1 MKKIIT
7 VFLVTIFAAG
17 IFGWFLSVA
26 QAANIVDVN
35 FPCPG
40 GDIPGFPKCERIED
54 GVPTNDF
61 VGYMLQAYQFGI
73 GIVGIIAVGMI
84 VYGGILIAW
93 NTESIDKKGKGREMI
108 TSALTGIAV
117 LFGSYL
123 ILNTI
128 NPELVKFNLA
138 TNIQAQCS
146 DKKDNDG
153 DGEIDYPKDT
163 DCSSI
168 DDPTEKADKKTLDE
182 GLSALQNL
190 CGENG
195 DPVNILRLEGETP
208 GIPNCEY
215 RKMIYSGPTFSVG
228 KNGDYYGELFSDP
241 IKTNTMIWSYPYFI
255 KAKGTSTAR
264 CLIYAYKKLKD
275 NSKDAEDS
283 IHKIDLDN
291 DLAICSLNP
300 DKKQKSSD
308 SFGGLSDSV
317 ARERLNK
324 AGIQINK
331 SACKNIETDTNCTS
345 LEGIP
350 NNVVSTLE
358 QLGEDCKNGFTVGRS
373 ASENY
378 CSPVLTGGTEIA
390 PHPKGSHGPGKAV
403 FDLRS
408 TGENDKNVGTWF
420 NMGNRADKVCT
431 SEAQKEFRKN
441 CTTVEGNDH
450 FHVEL

>member
-1 MKKIIT
+1 MKKLLT
-7 VFLVTIFAAG
+7 TFLFAIFAAG
-17 IFGWFLSVA
+17 IFGLFLGVA

-128 NPELVKFNLA
+128 NPELVKFNLT
-138 TNIQAQCS
+138 TNIQVQCS
-146 DKKDNDG
+146 DGRDNDG
-153 DGEIDYPKDT
+153 DKKIDYPEDA
-163 DCSSI
+163 DCSSAT
-168 DDPTEKADKKTLDE
+168 DTTEALDKKALEE

-195 DPVNILRLEGETP
+195 DPAKISRNPELP
-208 GIPNCEY
+208 GKISDNCEY
-215 RKMIYSGPTFSVG
+215 RTMVYQGPEFKLGTD
-228 KNGDYYGELFSDP
+228 GDYYDELFDDT
-241 IKTNTMIWSYPYFI
+241 IKTNTKIWSYPYFI
-255 KAKGTSTAR
+255 KEEGPKSAM
-264 CLIYAYKKLKD
+264 CLIYAYKEG
-275 NSKDAEDS
+275 SS
-283 IHKIDLDN
+283 TITKIDLDN
-291 DLAICSLNP
+291 DLAICALNP
-300 DKKQKSSD
+300 KIKQKNGDTSTTESD
-308 SFGGLSDSV
+308 SA
-317 ARERLNK
+317 ARERLTK
-324 AGIQINK
+324 AGVQINK
-331 SACKNIETDTNCTS
+331 SSCKNVTTDTNCTS
-345 LEGIP
+345 LEGMP
-350 NNVVSTLE
+350 NSAVLLLE
-358 QLGEDCKNGFTVGRS
+358 RLGNICKENS
-373 ASENY
+373 A
-378 CSPVLTGGTEIA
+378 CSPVLTGGTEVA
-390 PHPKGSHGPGKAV
+390 PHPKGSHGPNKAV

-408 TGENDKNVGTWF
+408 TGEKDDLIGTWLK
-420 NMGNRADKVCT
+420 NETSVKTICT
-431 SEAQKEFRKN
+431 SEAQKTFRKN